1 MVFMTL
7 AAYCTD
13 REMNMQPTDSLC
25 HSSDVLVGCKFI
37 FSRILPDRIAN
48 FWRRAVAPY
57 CACLTSTENAADTV
71 IARSVTR
78 CEIDL

>member
-7 AAYCTD
+7 AAYCAD

-37 FSRILPDRIAN
+37 FSRILPDRFAN

-57 CACLTSTENAADTV
+57 STETAADTV
-71 IARSVTR
+71 IARSATR